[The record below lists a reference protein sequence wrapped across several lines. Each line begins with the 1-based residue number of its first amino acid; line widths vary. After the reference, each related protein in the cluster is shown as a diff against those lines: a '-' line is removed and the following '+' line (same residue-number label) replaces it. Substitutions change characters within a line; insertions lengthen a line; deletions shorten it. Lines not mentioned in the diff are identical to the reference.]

1 MWQTNQWVSLGALLN
16 TTHRIWIFF
25 FPALKLQN
33 VNHNTKLFI
42 FFSNKQ
48 HFLAQSKQAFSLSS
62 ASKAH
67 DLPVPAIMLMLLS
80 LTSSLP
86 LNAGPA
92 EIPAHAASCTFWH
105 SYRICAHLFNS
116 TKNVRVSCF
125 LFLHSTT
132 SNPHRS
138 WFRGAGSGLA
148 KLSPDSSTNK
158 TSSVYYYYY
167 YWRNLTM
174 L

>member
-1 MWQTNQWVSLGALLN
+1 MQIYSFRFAIMWLGALLN
-16 TTHRIWIFF
+16 TTCIIWIFF
-25 FPALKLQN
+25 FSPALKLQN
-33 VNHNTKLFI
+33 VNQHNTKLFI

-48 HFLAQSKQAFSLSS
+48 QFLAQSKQAFSLSS

-67 DLPVPAIMLMLLS
+67 DLPVPAIVLMLLS

-105 SYRICAHLFNS
+105 SYRICAHLFHS

-125 LFLHSTT
+125 LSLHSTS
-132 SNPHRS
+132 SNPHLS
-138 WFRGAGSGLA
+138 CGCSGSEVLD
-148 KLSPDSSTNK
+148 LVWLN
-158 TSSVYYYYY
+158 
-167 YWRNLTM
+167 
-174 L
+174 

>member
-1 MWQTNQWVSLGALLN
+1 MWQTNQWIRLGALLN
-16 TTHRIWIFF
+16 TTHGIWIFL

-42 FFSNKQ
+42 SFSNKQ
-48 HFLAQSKQAFSLSS
+48 QFLAESKQAFSLSS

-92 EIPAHAASCTFWH
+92 EIPAHTASCTFWH
-105 SYRICAHLFNS
+105 SYRICAHLFDS
-116 TKNVRVSCF
+116 TKNVRVSRF
-125 LFLHSTT
+125 LSLHSTS
-132 SNPHRS
+132 SNSYLS
-138 WFRGAGSGLA
+138 WGCSGSEVLD
-148 KLSPDSSTNK
+148 LVQVS
-158 TSSVYYYYY
+158 
-167 YWRNLTM
+167 
-174 L
+174 